1 MIKMVTQSDMMQAAI
16 IHSESWIE
24 SHKNICAPEFLAIHT
39 PERQKRYLESEIA
52 KGVQL
57 YMLIE
62 EKPVG
67 IVSIRGSLIENLY
80 VLPSEQNKG
89 YGTKLLTFAV
99 GKCTE
104 SPRCG
109 FSVPIMERSGFM
121 NAMAFSQPERSCSTR
136 VVCMSL
142 NCVCVKNK
150 VWFIGQFYN
159 KKWSVA
165 VLLHSILLFG
175 ISKASLRDCPI

>member
-104 SPRCG
+104 SPSLWILSTNHGAKRLYERNG
-109 FSVPIMERSGFM
+109 F
-121 NAMAFSQPERSCSTR
+121 QPTGKIVQHTGGVYELELC
-136 VVCMSL
+136 
-142 NCVCVKNK
+142 
-150 VWFIGQFYN
+150 
-159 KKWSVA
+159 
-165 VLLHSILLFG
+165 
-175 ISKASLRDCPI
+175 LRQE